1 MKFLPLR
8 DFDDVDVAL
17 NFHTPDCEVIG
28 SCSIYTTKAAGS
40 DKKLYKDIEN
50 SLESQ
55 YESLLQLSASVSPP
69 DDAGLNLSRASPFG
83 PLSQTSARRT
93 FAYLIATLNASHPDY
108 DFSQNLRPSDFTR
121 ERSLKTIMHNID
133 SNLFTLRP
141 GPGMSLQAPNTG
153 YAASAIVPSQ
163 IWGPHMWSI
172 IDKEMDMNKC
182 MIYSWAPPDE
192 PFDDDE
198 GAIWSFHYFFFN
210 KELKRVA
217 YLTVHAVPVIT
228 SSCQERSRIA
238 KRSAGGYDEGAN
250 KRARF
255 WLGDRAENITNDEE
269 TDDYEDAGLGMWNT
283 SDYDEHDDADDESDE
298 QVYKGA
304 IRGVSEDIAASMD
317 MDD

>member
-8 DFDDVDVAL
+8 DFDDVDAAL
-17 NFHTPDCEVIG
+17 NFRTPDCEVIG
-28 SCSIYTTKAAGS
+28 SCSVYTTKAAGT
-40 DKKLYKDIEN
+40 DKKLYKNIEH

-55 YESLLQLSASVSPP
+55 YESLLRLSASVSPP

-93 FAYLIATLNASHPDY
+93 YAYLIATLNASHPDY
-108 DFSQNLRPSDFTR
+108 DFSHNLKPSDFTR
-121 ERSLKTIMHNID
+121 ERHLKEIMHNIN

-141 GPGMSLQAPNTG
+141 APGMSLQVPNTG

-163 IWGPHMWSI
+163 TWSPHMWTM
-172 IDKEMDMNKC
+172 IDKEMELNKC
-182 MIYSWAPPDE
+182 MIYSWSPPDE

-217 YLTVHAVPVIT
+217 YLKVRAVPVIT
-228 SSCQERSRIA
+228 SSFQERSNIA
-238 KRSAGGYDEGAN
+238 KRRAAGYDGGAN

-255 WLGDRAENITNDEE
+255 WLGEQAANITNDEE
-269 TDDYEDAGLGMWNT
+269 TDDYEDLGLGMWNT
-283 SDYDEHDDADDESDE
+283 SDYDEYDDANDESDE
-298 QVYKGA
+298 QVYKGP